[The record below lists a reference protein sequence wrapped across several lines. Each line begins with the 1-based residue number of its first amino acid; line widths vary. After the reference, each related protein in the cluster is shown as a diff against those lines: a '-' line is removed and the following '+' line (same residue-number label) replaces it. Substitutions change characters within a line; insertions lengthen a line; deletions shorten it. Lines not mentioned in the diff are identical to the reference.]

1 MTKSLTLIVAA
12 VLLGGC
18 ASTEQVEQ
26 PASLAMFFNGPY
38 IPEASVAQEAEPAY
52 YVIDK
57 QDCADDEPSE
67 SGRSRCH

>member
-1 MTKSLTLIVAA
+1 MTKSLTLIIAA

-38 IPEASVAQEAEPAY
+38 IPEASLAQEEEPSY
-52 YVIDK
+52 YAIDK
-57 QDCADDEPSE
+57 EDCTDAERSE